1 MAPRFILAS
10 ASPRRQQLLAEAGLR
25 FAVVAPQTAEIS
37 GRTLTLREL
46 TTGNAALKAMAV
58 ARAHRDA
65 VVLGAD
71 TLVALDGVLIGKPAD
86 RGAAFRILRRL
97 SGREHTVCTG
107 VYICSLA
114 RRQKLGFHVFSQVRF
129 RVLEP
134 PEIRVY
140 LDKIDPL
147 DKAGAYAAQGHGGE
161 IIAQIRGSYTN
172 VVGLPMGETLR
183 ALRAFGLEPERPAP
197 PP

>member
-1 MAPRFILAS
+1 MRSPLILAS
-10 ASPRRQQLLAEAGLR
+10 ASPRRQQLLSEAGLR
-25 FAVVAPQTAEIS
+25 FKVVAPQTAELS
-37 GRTLTLREL
+37 SCVLTLREI

-58 ARAHRDA
+58 ARRYPDA

-86 RGAAFRILRRL
+86 RGAAFRVLRRL
-97 SGREHTVCTG
+97 SGRAHTVCTG

-114 RRQKLGFHVFSQVRF
+114 RRRHLAFHVFSQVHF
-129 RVLEP
+129 KLFEP
-134 PEIRVY
+134 PEIRAY

-161 IIAQIRGSYTN
+161 IIDKIVGSYTN

-183 ALRAFGLEPERPAP
+183 ALRAFGIRPSTSASAG
-197 PP
+197 